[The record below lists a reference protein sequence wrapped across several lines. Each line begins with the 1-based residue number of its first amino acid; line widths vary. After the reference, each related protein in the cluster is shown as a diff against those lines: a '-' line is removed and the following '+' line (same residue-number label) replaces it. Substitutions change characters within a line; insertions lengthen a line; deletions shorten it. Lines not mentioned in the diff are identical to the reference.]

1 MKLLSIFLLG
11 VTLIFGGVTA
21 SVADTSGKFKGASNH
36 ITTGDVSVT
45 KNADGT
51 HTVTLGANFSLDGA
65 PDPYVAFGKNG
76 TFSPSGNL
84 GVLKSKTGAQ
94 SYIVPAS
101 IDPAKFNEIYIWCLK
116 FSVPL
121 GVAQLN

>member
-1 MKLLSIFLLG
+1 MKHLSIFLLG
-11 VTLIFGGVTA
+11 LALTFGTVNA
-21 SVADTSGKFKGASNH
+21 ALADTAGRFTGASDH
-36 ITTGDVSVT
+36 ITTGDVTVT

-51 HTVTLGANFSLDGA
+51 HTVTLGENFSLDGA
-65 PDPYVAFGKNG
+65 PDPYVAFGKDG
-76 TFSPSGNL
+76 AFAKDANL

-101 IDPAKFNEIYIWCLK
+101 IDPANFNEIYIWCLK

>member
-1 MKLLSIFLLG
+1 MKHFVVLLLG
-11 VTLIFGGVTA
+11 VTLVFGGVTRA
-21 SVADTSGKFKGASNH
+21 LADTSGSFVGASNH
-36 ITTGDVSVT
+36 ITTGDVT
-45 KNADGT
+45 ITENADGT
-51 HTVTLGANFSLDGA
+51 HTVTLANNFSLDGA

-76 TFSPSGNL
+76 SFSPDGNL
-84 GVLKSKTGAQ
+84 GVLKSRTGAQ

-101 IDPAKFNEIYIWCLK
+101 IDPADFNEIYIWCLK